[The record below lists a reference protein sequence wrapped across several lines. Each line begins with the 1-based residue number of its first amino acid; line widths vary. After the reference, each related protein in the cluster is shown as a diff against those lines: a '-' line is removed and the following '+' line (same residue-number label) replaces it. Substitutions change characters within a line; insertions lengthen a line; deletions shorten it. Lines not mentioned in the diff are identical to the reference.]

1 MHSYVLILKKQSLNL
16 ISPYE
21 KDCLPP
27 IDLRQASNPDPDL
40 QSEGDYA
47 FAGLFGSLGS
57 VFRSFG
63 QRRGRSVRS
72 DQGTAENLSWCDGE
86 FSLPS
91 GPAPEAYIKVSK
103 EFEEATGIEVNF
115 TILSYQE
122 LHQKLI
128 LDLTSGSNSFDA
140 LMFAYQWKRE
150 IDPYMADLKTLS
162 QQVAGA
168 PALALEDYPQRA
180 LQIYGVVDGKL
191 RGLPV
196 LGDATLILWNVDQ
209 YKQAGFDPAAAPGSW
224 DEIYQRGAK
233 ITHSGQTFGYGLPAG
248 KSIQATVTW
257 ILLFNAFGGKYF
269 DNDMKPLFDS
279 DAGIKAMDFIV
290 SKLAKISP
298 PGITTWDFPEMFT
311 AFATGQTAQTMM
323 WPGGLGGL
331 SDPAQSQVAGHFK
344 WCSPPGG
351 SLLGGWACGVNKSSA
366 NRDAAYVYCAWL
378 TSPEIVRKAALY
390 GGAPCR
396 ISSFQDPE
404 LVKRYPYYPAILD
417 GMNNSIEYPPVKEAE
432 DFTFWFITRSTLP
445 SQARKRQ
452 SKRRTTCSSPFWN

>member
-1 MHSYVLILKKQSLNL
+1 MKKIASARSIRTRRPIRIPISKANAVILSLV
-16 ISPYE
+16 
-21 KDCLPP
+21 CLALGIMTFAPLAKGAD
-27 IDLRQASNPDPDL
+27 DLSAVTKALPKT
-40 QSEGDYA
+40 Y
-47 FAGLFGSLGS
+47 
-57 VFRSFG
+57 
-63 QRRGRSVRS
+63 RGATV
-72 DQGTAENLSWCDGE
+72 N
-86 FSLPS
+86 FPLPS

-191 RGLPV
+191 MGLPV

-209 YKQAGFDPAAAPGSW
+209 YKRAGLDPEAAPGSW

-233 ITHSGQTFGYGLPAG
+233 IGQSGQTFGYGLPAG

-269 DNDMKPLFDS
+269 DSDMKPLFDS

-396 ISSFQDPE
+396 VSSFQDPE

-432 DFTFWFITRSTLP
+432 DIHILVYNQVNAAVSGEKSAIQAAHDLQQSVLELMTRRGYYH
-445 SQARKRQ
+445 QK
-452 SKRRTTCSSPFWN
+452 